1 MTREVVDRDVGD
13 FHLRPIRRMMDV
25 LWLEGTGATVVMTFG
40 AVDTGLRA
48 NCRRTFLMPLA
59 PVNLN

>member
-1 MTREVVDRDVGD
+1 VDRDVGD
-13 FHLRPIRRMMDV
+13 LHLRLSGWMI
-25 LWLEGTGATVVMTFG
+25 LAWWLEGTGATVVMTFG
-40 AVDTGLRA
+40 DVDTGLRA